1 MRLGSLQISLP
12 QAIVLAA
19 GLLALGAVLTWAPED
34 TRAVVIEWLGWGIAA
49 LSALLRP
56 LVSRAA
62 SAETAEERAARAER
76 ARRRINRGPPP
87 GTTMMLLA
95 LALVGCGAS
104 GLRTQAH
111 AALVAGTVTS
121 AAWAQVDHARTVRL
135 DSVESSVSQSPDRD
149 LIIAREAARWTPIG
163 AGFDAIRD
171 ALLAWVQAIELA
183 RVAGEDSLTLEDWIR
198 FVPLVGRVVLLY
210 DDVARLARELE
221 IELPALPP
229 AVRALA
235 SAPEGR

>member
-1 MRLGSLQISLP
+1 MRLGSMQISLP

-62 SAETAEERAARAER
+62 PAETAEERAARAER
-76 ARRRINRGPPP
+76 ARRRINRGPP

-135 DSVESSVSQSPDRD
+135 DQVESSVSQSPDRD

-171 ALLAWVQAIELA
+171 ALLAWVQAIDLA
-183 RVAGEDSLTLEDWIR
+183 RIAGEESLTLEDWIR
-198 FVPLVGRVVLLY
+198 FVPLVGRVALLY

-221 IELPALPP
+221 LDLPALPP